1 MTEDLEN
8 FDRRIAKIVRDRLK
22 LPSPM
27 PQMVRETFHEYVRYM
42 INRTRDD
49 IRQIP
54 FPLFD
59 RVTNFLHDHTITT
72 DDWTML
78 ARLGFDKDY
87 ETHAKLRGYTRLSE
101 FVRDLDRDYRS
112 RMLDRARGAIPKV
125 WRERLRAIRD

>member
-1 MTEDLEN
+1 MTEDLET
-8 FDRRIAKIVRDRLK
+8 FDRRIAKIVRDRLR

-42 INRTRDD
+42 INGTRDH

-54 FPLFD
+54 LPLFD
-59 RVTNFLHDHTITT
+59 RVTDFRHDHTIST
-72 DDWTML
+72 DDWTLL

-101 FVRDLDRDYRS
+101 FIRDLHGDYRS
-112 RMLDRARGAIPKV
+112 GMLARARGAIPKV
-125 WRERLRAIRD
+125 WRERLRSLTN